1 MADLNELMA
10 RLEKLEDLE
19 AIRRLKHKY
28 CGHCDN
34 EFQAGK
40 IAALFT
46 DDGVWEAGEPWGN
59 FVGREAIA
67 EFFRGMPEAVSF
79 SVHALS
85 NEEIDIDG
93 DTATARWRTV
103 IPVTLNSEDGGV
115 SHWMFCDYTDE
126 YKKVDGHWLFSRI
139 KADVLRSGDHAEGWS
154 QDADG

>member
-1 MADLNELMA
+1 MADLNELMS

-28 CGHCDN
+28 VGLCDAG
-34 EFQAGK
+34 FQAEK
-40 IAALFT
+40 IAELFT
-46 DDGVWEAGEPWGN
+46 EDGVWEAGEPWGS
-59 FVGREAIA
+59 FKGPVAIA
-67 EFFRGMPEAVSF
+67 EFFRGMPEVVSF

-103 IPVTLNSEDGGV
+103 IPVTLNSVDGGI

-126 YKKVDGHWLFSRI
+126 YKKVDGRWFCTRI
-139 KADVLRSGDHAEGWS
+139 KADVVRSGDHSAGWS
-154 QDADG
+154 QTADA